1 MVGVGSIT
9 SSTSFDIPLNP
20 KNAIIITTDA
30 ITAPIAR
37 DGPWINEH

>member
-20 KNAIIITTDA
+20 KNITIITIDA
-30 ITAPIAR
+30 IVAPMAK
-37 DGPWINEH
+37 DGP